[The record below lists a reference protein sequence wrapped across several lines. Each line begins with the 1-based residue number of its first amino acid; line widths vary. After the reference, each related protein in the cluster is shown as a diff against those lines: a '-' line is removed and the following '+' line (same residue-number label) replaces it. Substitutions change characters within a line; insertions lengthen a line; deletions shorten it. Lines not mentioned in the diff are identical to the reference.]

1 MKTRDCITSQ
11 KSGQLGANLICDK
24 LALFVYWKVKTGLA
38 FPTLTN
44 IIISVIVLVVGAP
57 IAYLLSRALK
67 LRPKPITIA
76 DPRKEATP
84 VFLVIIATFVA
95 ASALVVFNNIVVKPT
110 FQLDKRPPFT
120 VDYINVLFT
129 AFFYAIWFLPLIIA
143 MKRNRQNL
151 GSIGISG
158 KDRRRMLAL
167 GFILSAIY
175 ITVAGFLAPSL
186 GGGFKGFSPSLAYG
200 LIVYAIVGF
209 SEEIVFRGYVQT
221 RLVAYSGTLRG
232 LVTTAL
238 LFALWHLPGRYY
250 QFSGVVLEAFAS
262 ALLLLPISL
271 LFGYVM
277 LRSQNIIPSS
287 IFHLFVD
294 WNELLWQIPPV

>member
-1 MKTRDCITSQ
+1 M
-11 KSGQLGANLICDK
+11 
-24 LALFVYWKVKTGLA
+24 YWKVKTGLA

-57 IAYLLSRALK
+57 IVYLLSRALK
-67 LRPKPITIA
+67 LRPKPITVA
-76 DPRKEATP
+76 DPRKEP
-84 VFLVIIATFVA
+84 LRVFLVIIAVFVA
-95 ASALVVFNNIVVKPT
+95 VSAVVVFNRVVVRPT

-129 AFFYAIWFLPLIIA
+129 AFGYAIVLLPMIMT
-143 MKRNRQNL
+143 MKRTGQNL
-151 GSIGISG
+151 GSIGING
-158 KDRRRMLAL
+158 KERGRMLAV
-167 GFILSAIY
+167 GFILSAIF

-209 SEEIVFRGYVQT
+209 GEEIVWRGYIQT
-221 RLVAYSGTLRG
+221 RVIAYSGTLKG
-232 LVTTAL
+232 WMATSL
-238 LFALWHLPGRYY
+238 LFALWHLPVRYY

-262 ALLLLPISL
+262 SLLLLPISL
-271 LFGYVM
+271 LLGYIM

-294 WNELLWQIPPV
+294 WQTLLWQIPTF

>member
-1 MKTRDCITSQ
+1 M
-11 KSGQLGANLICDK
+11 
-24 LALFVYWKVKTGLA
+24 YWKVKTGLA

-44 IIISVIVLVVGAP
+44 IIISVIVLVVLAP
-57 IAYLLSRALK
+57 IVYLLSRALK
-67 LRPKPITIA
+67 LRPKPITVA
-76 DPRKEATP
+76 DPRKEP
-84 VFLVIIATFVA
+84 LRVFLVIIAVFVA
-95 ASALVVFNNIVVKPT
+95 VSAVVVFNRVVVRPT

-129 AFFYAIWFLPLIIA
+129 AFGYAIVLLPMIMT
-143 MKRNRQNL
+143 MKRTGQNL
-151 GSIGISG
+151 GSIGING
-158 KDRRRMLAL
+158 KERGRMLAV
-167 GFILSAIY
+167 GFILSAIF

-200 LIVYAIVGF
+200 LIGYAIVGF
-209 SEEIVFRGYVQT
+209 GEEIVWRGYIQT
-221 RLVAYSGTLRG
+221 RVIAYSGTLKG
-232 LVTTAL
+232 WMATSL

-262 ALLLLPISL
+262 SLLLLPISL
-271 LFGYVM
+271 LLGYIM

-294 WNELLWQIPPV
+294 WQILLWQIPTF